1 MKYLKY
7 IYILSFMFS
16 LMSCDVLVKI
26 GLEPTT
32 VKGNWVSEAIK
43 EELHYLI
50 QIKDDDKYVLEIMT
64 ADSIHKL
71 SSGTWTCKEDTISLY
86 SQKGTATLIVKQISM
101 NTMTVQRKKDKENII
116 FSRIYN
122 NSDSSDE
129 FSKFSEVLDL
139 KGGFWFLI
147 YLAFLSIF
155 GIFFII
161 SIVACLIEVVKWLVS
176 KIKKTP

>member
-1 MKYLKY
+1 
-7 IYILSFMFS
+7 MFS

-139 KGGFWFLI
+139 KRRI
-147 YLAFLSIF
+147 
-155 GIFFII
+155 
-161 SIVACLIEVVKWLVS
+161 LVS
-176 KIKKTP
+176 YIFSISKYFWHFLYYFNSSLFNRGCKMAC